1 MNHPIQLLVGLGNP
15 GAQYQG
21 TRHNAG
27 EIFVQHLA
35 KRAGLELREQPRFHA
50 RTGTLDW
57 HGQRVELL
65 IPTTFMNLSGQ
76 AVGAWAHF
84 YRVAP
89 ENILVAYDELDLP
102 VGAARFKFDG
112 GAGGHNGIR
121 DIIAALGNQ
130 KNFYRLR
137 IGIGHPGH
145 ASKVTGHVL
154 SRPSAAEGQAMEQ
167 AMDRAED
174 VLVHALAGN
183 WEKAMHQLHTA
194 EQPGK

>member
-15 GAQYQG
+15 GAQYAG

-35 KRAGLELREQPRFHA
+35 DQAGVELREQPRFNA
-50 RTGTLDW
+50 RTASIHWRGHKL
-57 HGQRVELL
+57 ELL
-65 IPTTFMNLSGQ
+65 VPTTFMNRSGQ
-76 AVGAWAHF
+76 AVGAWARF

-102 VGAARFKFDG
+102 PGTSRFKFDG

-121 DIIAALGNQ
+121 DIISALGNQ

-145 ASKVTGHVL
+145 ASQVTGHVL
-154 SRPSAAEGQAMEQ
+154 SRPSADDELAMRES
-167 AMDRAED
+167 MKRAED
-174 VLVHALAGN
+174 ALEFALAGN
-183 WEKAMHQLHTA
+183 WEKAMHQLHTN
-194 EQPGK
+194 PGN